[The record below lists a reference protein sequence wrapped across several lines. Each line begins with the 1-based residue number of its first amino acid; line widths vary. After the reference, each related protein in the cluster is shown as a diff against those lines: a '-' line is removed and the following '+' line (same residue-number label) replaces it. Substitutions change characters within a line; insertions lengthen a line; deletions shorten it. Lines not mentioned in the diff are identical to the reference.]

1 MRQILRTKFG
11 SHIYGTNLPTSDT
24 DYKAIFIPNAKDIIL
39 QRAAQ
44 HQLNNTKTDSTK
56 RNEATDVDD
65 EAFSVQRYLKLLCE
79 GQTVALDMLFTP
91 DSFYDHQTA
100 VWQEIKKNKDK
111 FLHKGV
117 SAFIGYTKQQAN
129 RYGIKG
135 SRVRVLR
142 TILGLLDECNPN
154 AKLLEYKDGFRARIY
169 GNEFSNP
176 MPELEGHAA
185 FTICRAP
192 NGKHEEHLEVC
203 NRKIP
208 FHATVKYAKEVFQKI
223 FDEYG
228 HRALLAEK
236 NEGLDH
242 KALMHAVRV
251 AHEARELLL
260 TGNITFPRPEKDLL
274 LKIRTGSLPYK
285 QVEEI
290 IEEGLTSLVETQ
302 AKSILPEKPNY
313 KWCDDF
319 VLDCYYN
326 HVIINLE

>member
-44 HQLNNTKTDSTK
+44 HHLNNTKTDSTK

-65 EAFSVQRYLKLLCE
+65 EAFSIQRYLKLLCE

-117 SAFIGYTKQQAN
+117 SAFIGYTKQQAAK
-129 RYGIKG
+129 YGCKG
-135 SRVRVLR
+135 FRVRALKE
-142 TILGLLDECNPN
+142 ILDFLSNFMGYTKLIEIEPLDYFVSLQNPEHIKFTMCN
-154 AKLLEYKDGFRARIY
+154 
-169 GNEFSNP
+169 
-176 MPELEGHAA
+176 
-185 FTICRAP
+185 AP
-192 NGKHEEHLEVC
+192 NNKVEKHLDVC

-208 FHATVKYAKEVFQKI
+208 LHATVKYAKEVFQKI
-223 FDEYG
+223 YDEYG

-236 NEGLDH
+236 NEGIDW

-260 TGNITFPRPEKDLL
+260 TSNITFPRPEKDLL